1 MKLSVEAKVAAAVA
15 AGFIALTAGAIG
27 QAGSGGQTGGPNNY
41 NPTNNPGANTDMSQ
55 PTDNSS
61 LPGRTN
67 AEENMQR
74 GLRARCHRCDLKKR
88 NKEQNWKVAK
98 TSHERTGPTE
108 PMNRERGG
116 ELSFTCAYRR
126 RDSAIACL
134 PNERA

>member
-55 PTDNSS
+55 PTDNRS

-74 GLRARCHRCDLKKR
+74 VSEQDVTGATSKKDTKSKIGKSRKHHTSGQAQR
-88 NKEQNWKVAK
+88 NQ
-98 TSHERTGPTE
+98 
-108 PMNRERGG
+108 
-116 ELSFTCAYRR
+116 
-126 RDSAIACL
+126 
-134 PNERA
+134 